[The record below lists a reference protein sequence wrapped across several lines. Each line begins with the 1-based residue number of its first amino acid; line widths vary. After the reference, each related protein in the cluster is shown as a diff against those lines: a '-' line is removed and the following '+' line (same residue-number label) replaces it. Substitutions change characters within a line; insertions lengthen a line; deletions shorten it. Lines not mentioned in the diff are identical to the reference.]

1 MSAFD
6 AFTRSRPRTGI
17 NTWGATPLGETL
29 VLGSAFLWALA
40 TVLAKP
46 MIGSIRPSTIV
57 GMHAWV
63 AVLVGLVLLIAFG
76 RLGELTPIAPQQ
88 VLLLGMSGT
97 FVVLGDVFL
106 VRSFTHLDPGKA
118 FTVASGL
125 FVLFTLL
132 AGWLFIGDPVTQVT
146 VAGAMAI
153 IFGVYMTRGGAH
165 DGPTTAVPGST
176 LAATPTVLLAG
187 LMWAAGLIGFD
198 LALDNIDP
206 IAGSTIGYLFPAI
219 AYIVW
224 ALRGHRSEIM
234 TLDTTNAK
242 LLAASATF
250 GGLALVG
257 YTVGIKYAHAG
268 IVAMLE
274 STAPIFAILLAVAL
288 FKERLTART
297 GTGVGF
303 CALGIASLVI

>member
-1 MSAFD
+1 M
-6 AFTRSRPRTGI
+6 RSTPSLEPDQERALRHG
-17 NTWGATPLGETL
+17 GATPLGETL
-29 VLGSAFLWALA
+29 VLGSAFFWALA

-46 MIGSIRPSTIV
+46 MIGSIRPGTIV
-57 GMHAWV
+57 AMHAWV

-76 RLGELTPIAPQQ
+76 RLGELTPISPQQ

-146 VAGAMAI
+146 IAGAMAI
-153 IFGVYMTRGGAH
+153 IFGVYMTRGGVH

-198 LALDNIDP
+198 LALDKVDP
-206 IAGSTIGYLFPAI
+206 IAGSTIGYLFPAL

-234 TLDTTNAK
+234 TLDTTNAR

>member
-1 MSAFD
+1 
-6 AFTRSRPRTGI
+6 
-17 NTWGATPLGETL
+17 
-29 VLGSAFLWALA
+29 
-40 TVLAKP
+40 VLAKP
-46 MIGSIRPSTIV
+46 MIGSIRPGTIV
-57 GMHAWV
+57 AMHAWV

-76 RLGELTPIAPQQ
+76 RLGELTPISPEQ

-146 VAGAMAI
+146 IAGAMAI
-153 IFGVYMTRGGAH
+153 IFGVYMTRGGVH

-198 LALDNIDP
+198 LALDNVDP
-206 IAGSTIGYLFPAI
+206 IAGSTIGYLFPAL

-234 TLDTTNAK
+234 TLDTTNAR

>member
-1 MSAFD
+1 M
-6 AFTRSRPRTGI
+6 RSTPSLEPDQERALRHG
-17 NTWGATPLGETL
+17 GATPLGETL
-29 VLGSAFLWALA
+29 VLGSAFFWALA

-46 MIGSIRPSTIV
+46 MIGSIRPGTIV
-57 GMHAWV
+57 AMHAWV

-76 RLGELTPIAPQQ
+76 RLGELTPISPQQ

-153 IFGVYMTRGGAH
+153 IFGVYMTRGGVH

-198 LALDNIDP
+198 LALDNVDP
-206 IAGSTIGYLFPAI
+206 IAGSTIGYLFPAL

-234 TLDTTNAK
+234 TLDTTNAR

>member
-1 MSAFD
+1 VSAFD

-198 LALDNIDP
+198 LSLDNIDP
-206 IAGSTIGYLFPAI
+206 IAGSTIGYLFPAL

>member
-1 MSAFD
+1 M
-6 AFTRSRPRTGI
+6 RSTPSLEPDQERALRHG
-17 NTWGATPLGETL
+17 GATPLGETL
-29 VLGSAFLWALA
+29 VLGSAFFWALA

-46 MIGSIRPSTIV
+46 MIGSIRPGTIV
-57 GMHAWV
+57 AMHAWV

-76 RLGELTPIAPQQ
+76 RLGELTHISPQQ

-153 IFGVYMTRGGAH
+153 IFGVYMTRGGVH

-198 LALDNIDP
+198 LALDNVDP
-206 IAGSTIGYLFPAI
+206 IAGSTIGYLFPAL

-234 TLDTTNAK
+234 TLDTTNAR

-303 CALGIASLVI
+303 CAVGIASLVI

>member
-1 MSAFD
+1 V
-6 AFTRSRPRTGI
+6 
-17 NTWGATPLGETL
+17 GETL
-29 VLGSAFLWALA
+29 VLGSAFLWAFA

-46 MIGSIRPSTIV
+46 MIGQIRPGTIV
-57 GMHAWV
+57 AMHAWV
-63 AVLVGLVLLIAFG
+63 AVLVGIVLLVALG
-76 RLGELTPIAPQQ
+76 RLSELAAISPAQ
-88 VLLLGMSGT
+88 VLLLGLSGT
-97 FVVLGDVFL
+97 FVVVGDIFL

-132 AGWLFIGDPVTQVT
+132 ASWLFIGDPVTQVT
-146 VAGAMAI
+146 VAGAGAI
-153 IFGVYMTRGGAH
+153 MFGVYMTRGGAH
-165 DGPTTAVPGST
+165 DSPTTAVPGST
-176 LAATPTVLLAG
+176 MTATPTVLLAG

-198 LALDNIDP
+198 IAIDHVDP
-206 IAGSTIGYLFPAI
+206 IAGSTVGYLFPAL

-224 ALRGHRSEIM
+224 ATREQKFELLS
-234 TLDTTNAK
+234 LDTTNRQ
-242 LLAASATF
+242 LLAASAVF

-257 YTVGIKYAHAG
+257 YTLGIRYAHAG

-274 STAPIFAILLAVAL
+274 STAPIFAILLAVAF

-303 CALGIASLVI
+303 CAIGIAALVI